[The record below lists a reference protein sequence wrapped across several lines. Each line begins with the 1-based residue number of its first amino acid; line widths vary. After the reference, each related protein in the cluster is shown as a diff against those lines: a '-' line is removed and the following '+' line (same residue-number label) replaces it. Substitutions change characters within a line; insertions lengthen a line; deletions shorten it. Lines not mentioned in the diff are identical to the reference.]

1 MADHL
6 SRMQIQGSDLPINDY
21 LRDDTLLKVTASS
34 PWYAN
39 LVNFMVT
46 GYIPPGEDKKRLIH
60 LSRFHLWDDP
70 YLFKVCADGLLHRCI
85 ALCETQKILERCH
98 SSPYGGHYGA
108 FRTHAKVWQS
118 GFFWPNMY
126 GDAKEFVW
134 VSQSGTQRRSR
145 PSAQTINR

>member
-21 LRDDTLLKVTASS
+21 LRDDTLLKFTASS

-60 LSRFHLWDDP
+60 LSRFHLWYDP
-70 YLFKVCADGLLHRCI
+70 YLFKVCADGLLRRCVP
-85 ALCETQKILERCH
+85 LCETRRILERCH

-108 FRTHAKVWQS
+108 SIPMQKIGRMGSS
-118 GFFWPNMY
+118 GQTCMGTSKNL
-126 GDAKEFVW
+126 
-134 VSQSGTQRRSR
+134 SGV
-145 PSAQTINR
+145 AQDVKSTGKSIPEMLCP

>member
-1 MADHL
+1 
-6 SRMQIQGSDLPINDY
+6 MQIQGSDLPSNDY

-46 GYIPPGEDKKRLIH
+46 GYTPPGEDKKRLIH

-70 YLFKVCADGLLHRCI
+70 YLFKVCADGLLHSCVP
-85 ALCETQKILERCH
+85 LCETQKILERCH

-108 FRTHAKVWQS
+108 IRTHAKVWQS
-118 GFFWPNMY
+118 GILL
-126 GDAKEFVW
+126 AKHVW
-134 VSQSGTQRRSR
+134 RR
-145 PSAQTINR
+145 